1 MAIPGAHSVHPASMS
16 RGARPRCDNG
26 RVFKWTPEMAIGDPE
41 IDAQHLGLFEEAARF
56 EAAAG
61 AGEPHARLRALLA
74 SIAGRAV
81 EHFLA
86 EEKLMRDVGYPRLA
100 QHVQEHTY
108 VKRRFRSLVP
118 QWDSEGDSAEMIMV
132 LLGFL
137 DLWLN
142 THVAHSDRQ
151 LGDFLGK

>member
-1 MAIPGAHSVHPASMS
+1 
-16 RGARPRCDNG
+16 
-26 RVFKWTPEMAIGDPE
+26 MAIGVPE
-41 IDAQHLGLFEEAARF
+41 IDTQHLGLFEEAARF
-56 EAAAG
+56 EAATRAH
-61 AGEPHARLRALLA
+61 EPHDRLRALLA
-74 SIAGRAV
+74 SIADRAV

-86 EEKLMRDVGYPRLA
+86 EEKLMREVGYPRLA

-118 QWDSEGDSAEMIMV
+118 QWESEGDSTEMIGV

-142 THVAHSDRQ
+142 THIRYSDRFI
-151 LGDFLGK
+151 GDFIRR